1 MIDPLQALIAAGAVP
16 ANTFPPNSRYASTPI
31 LAHDPGLR
39 DGGSVGGVSNGDG
52 RPAIPYLGR
61 RLVPQPDSL
70 ASLGEHSVAGGDRLD
85 NLAAAYLG
93 DPELWWRIADANLAA
108 HPDELTATV
117 GRRLRIAAQA
127 GMPGVHDA

>member
-31 LAHDPGLR
+31 LAHDPG
-39 DGGSVGGVSNGDG
+39 DG

-61 RLVPQPDSL
+61 RLLPQAESR
-70 ASLGEHSVAGGDRLD
+70 ASRGAPSVAGGDRLAT
-85 NLAAAYLG
+85 LAAAYLG

>member
-39 DGGSVGGVSNGDG
+39 DGGSVGGVSDGDG
-52 RPAIPYLGR
+52 RPPIPYLGR
-61 RLVPQPDSL
+61 RLVPQTADM
-70 ASLGEHSVAGGDRLD
+70 ASLGEHSVASGDRLD
-85 NLAAAYLG
+85 NLASAYLG

-108 HPDELTATV
+108 HPDGLTAIV
-117 GRRLRIAAQA
+117 GRRLKIPAPP